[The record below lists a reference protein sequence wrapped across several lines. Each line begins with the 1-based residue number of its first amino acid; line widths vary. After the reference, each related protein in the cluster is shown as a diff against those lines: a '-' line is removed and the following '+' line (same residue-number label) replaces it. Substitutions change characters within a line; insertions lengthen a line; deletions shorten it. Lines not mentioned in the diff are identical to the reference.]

1 MKRIIF
7 IVTVPFLLLI
17 SWLPF
22 WMLYA
27 YANILYVLLYYVVG
41 YRKKVVRKN
50 IKRSGLAK
58 TEKEA
63 LGIERKFYRYLCD
76 LFLEMIK
83 VRGMSKKTMMRRFR
97 ITNPAFLENFAKA
110 GKSVFVMTGHYGNFE
125 WLLSLGHY
133 TPHTPHGIYAPLQ
146 NPYFDKYLK
155 KVRSIHG
162 SYLISRKKFAKQF
175 TTMQHK
181 KELSVIGFAADQS
194 PQRNKKNYFRSFF
207 GHEVPVFTGA
217 ERLSKRFD
225 IPVAMAKIRRVKR
238 GYYETTFNLLAEHPN
253 TLPNYA
259 ITDMFYEQLEA
270 LIKEDPSL
278 YFWTHNRFKLMRQKQ
293 Q

>member
-1 MKRIIF
+1 M
-7 IVTVPFLLLI
+7 
-17 SWLPF
+17 PF
-22 WMLYA
+22 WMLYV
-27 YANILYVLLYYVVG
+27 YSNVLYYLLYYITG

-50 IKRSGLAK
+50 IKLSGLAK

-63 LGIERKFYRYLCD
+63 LAIERKFYRYLCD

-83 VRGMSKKTMMRRFR
+83 VRGMSKKTMMLRFT
-97 ITNPAFLENFAKA
+97 ITNPALLEKYAKK

-125 WLLSLGHY
+125 WLLSIGHH

-146 NPYFDKYLK
+146 NPFFDNYVK

-162 SYLISRKKFAKQF
+162 SFLISRKNFVHDF
-175 TTMQHK
+175 TAMQRK
-181 KELSVIGFAADQS
+181 KELTVIGFAADQS
-194 PQRNKKNYFRSFF
+194 PQNNKKNYFRTFF

-217 ERLSKRFD
+217 ERLGKKFD
-225 IPVAMAKIRRVKR
+225 VPILMAKVRRKKR
-238 GYYETTFNLLAEHPN
+238 GYYETTLTVLEAKPN
-253 TLPNYA
+253 SKPDYA
-259 ITDMFYEQLEA
+259 ITDMFYDQLEM

-293 Q
+293 